1 MLIAAYRDMV
11 KWDGSVLVLLSVLLS
26 ANSSPLACAAAL
38 RSWGKASN
46 VSSFPSLSLMMKW
59 IDAMELTF
67 FLSVRGGAT
76 ESTCLTD
83 KE

>member
-1 MLIAAYRDMV
+1 MLIAAYSDIV

-26 ANSSPLACAAAL
+26 ANSSPLACATAL

-46 VSSFPSLSLMMKW
+46 VSSLPSLSLMMKW

-67 FLSVRGGAT
+67 FLSVRRGAT
-76 ESTCLTD
+76 ESTC
-83 KE
+83 